1 MNPGGGRRGFAPDC
15 WNGGSGSGVA
25 PAGRREFPTM
35 TSFVRCSAQAATSIL
50 CEPRM
55 SD

>member
-15 WNGGSGSGVA
+15 WNGGSRSRVTMA
-25 PAGRREFPTM
+25 RRREFSIM
-35 TSFVRCSAQAATSIL
+35 TSFARCSAQTATSIL
-50 CEPRM
+50 CERRI